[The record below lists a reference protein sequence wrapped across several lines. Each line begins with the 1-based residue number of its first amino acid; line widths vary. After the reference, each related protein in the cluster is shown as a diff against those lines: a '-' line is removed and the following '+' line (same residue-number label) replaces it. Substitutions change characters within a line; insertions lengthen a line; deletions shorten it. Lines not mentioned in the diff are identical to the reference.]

1 MEIPSVLFSFLEA
14 ALKRRSTTAVAEIKG
29 VMSAHLKTPLAVHG
43 GGRMMVDKMIDWE
56 TLVPLL
62 TQSNARVGL
71 QRIIFF

>member
-1 MEIPSVLFSFLEA
+1 MEIPSVLFSFLEV
-14 ALKRRSTTAVAEIKG
+14 ALKRRPTTAVAEIKG

-43 GGRMMVDKMIDWE
+43 GGRMMVDEMIDWE